1 MEQIHEVNI
10 VDQHNIDMLLY
21 AIYVAR
27 DRVVPDYRDG
37 LKPVHRRIIYD
48 MYHDLHA
55 YGSNKVKTSRVS
67 GDVIGRYHPHGDAA
81 VSAAMKPMVNSF
93 EIKEPYLKGQG
104 GWGDPCGN
112 PMAHPRYTEVSLSDY
127 SMDCIVGDLKE
138 THNAVDWSKNY
149 SDNMDEPQYLPA
161 IVPNLLINGAYG
173 IAVGLSVDI
182 PRHNFAEVIDA
193 TIGLIKNPNMDVVL
207 VPDNCLPTDIICSEG
222 FEKICKT
229 GMGNY
234 KVRARVECT
243 TYNGPAKHYRGRPAL
258 RITSVPDI
266 TFFDTV
272 QNDINKLVEG
282 KKFPQFDDIINDS
295 TGESW
300 DYKMCIW
307 IILKK
312 GSNAHYVR
320 QLLYSTTSLQKG
332 RGVRFEILR
341 NNQPENASYKEY
353 LQAFID
359 FRRMTKF
366 RMYCNRL
373 KMERTRSH
381 KMDAYIKALQSGK
394 IDTIYKMIRSM
405 KGINDTENIE
415 ILIKKLTKILPIT
428 DVQAKYIM
436 EMNFKKVSAGYLA
449 KYKKIYDEAIQN
461 AERYMEIIGDEQ
473 HIDVEIIRELEWA
486 KAKYGKPRM
495 SRLITKEEA
504 NCVPAGTFK
513 VVITSDN
520 RIRKL
525 EVNAKITDLRGESPK
540 CILVVDNRDS
550 ILLFSTLG
558 KVFKIPV
565 SVLSFE
571 FQDIRLVVKK
581 LTSDIASIVMDSS
594 MKTFS
599 KNKHHFIYTLSRN
612 GYIKRMDCADFLSIP
627 VSGIIYAK
635 LDPGDEIVD
644 VMFMSDKYD
653 LMVFS
658 ENRALRFAGTEAP
671 YLRRSTKGNYSMST
685 NHPMKGMVC
694 VRPNATALVIIT
706 AGGRINKIPLV
717 SIKNG
722 KRTQAGSSV
731 IKLGKGDNIIS
742 TLICGENETIHVV
755 FETGKEVDI
764 PVNGIEP
771 GSSISPGKKLGARV
785 AKAFMHMQ
793 Q

>member
-1 MEQIHEVNI
+1 
-10 VDQHNIDMLLY
+10 
-21 AIYVAR
+21 
-27 DRVVPDYRDG
+27 
-37 LKPVHRRIIYD
+37 
-48 MYHDLHA
+48 
-55 YGSNKVKTSRVS
+55 
-67 GDVIGRYHPHGDAA
+67 
-81 VSAAMKPMVNSF
+81 
-93 EIKEPYLKGQG
+93 
-104 GWGDPCGN
+104 
-112 PMAHPRYTEVSLSDY
+112 
-127 SMDCIVGDLKE
+127 
-138 THNAVDWSKNY
+138 
-149 SDNMDEPQYLPA
+149 
-161 IVPNLLINGAYG
+161 
-173 IAVGLSVDI
+173 
-182 PRHNFAEVIDA
+182 
-193 TIGLIKNPNMDVVL
+193 
-207 VPDNCLPTDIICSEG
+207 
-222 FEKICKT
+222 
-229 GMGNY
+229 
-234 KVRARVECT
+234 
-243 TYNGPAKHYRGRPAL
+243 
-258 RITSVPDI
+258 
-266 TFFDTV
+266 
-272 QNDINKLVEG
+272 
-282 KKFPQFDDIINDS
+282 
-295 TGESW
+295 
-300 DYKMCIW
+300 
-307 IILKK
+307 
-312 GSNAHYVR
+312 
-320 QLLYSTTSLQKG
+320 
-332 RGVRFEILR
+332 
-341 NNQPENASYKEY
+341 
-353 LQAFID
+353 
-359 FRRMTKF
+359 
-366 RMYCNRL
+366 
-373 KMERTRSH
+373 
-381 KMDAYIKALQSGK
+381 
-394 IDTIYKMIRSM
+394 
-405 KGINDTENIE
+405 
-415 ILIKKLTKILPIT
+415 
-428 DVQAKYIM
+428 M
-436 EMNFKKVSAGYLA
+436 EMNFKKVSKGYLA
-449 KYKKIYDEAIQN
+449 KYKEIYDEAIQN

-473 HIDVEIIRELEWA
+473 HIDAEIIRELEWA

-504 NCVPAGTFK
+504 NSVPAGTFK
-513 VVITSDN
+513 VVITSGN

-581 LTSDIASIVMDSS
+581 LTSDIASIVMESS

-694 VRPNATALVIIT
+694 VRPNANALVIIT

-755 FETGKEVDI
+755 FETGKEIDI
-764 PVNGIEP
+764 PVHGIEP
-771 GSSISPGKKLGARV
+771 GSSISPGKKLGA
-785 AKAFMHMQ
+785 
-793 Q
+793 